1 MFSIVAQAGETST
14 VLLSGSND
22 ARRACVSSRPDAI
35 MVVSAQSSGM
45 SFFVHAGMTCV
56 MIGMPTGFVW
66 HRASAVVFIIVLLFD
81 FVVGPNAMPELARF
95 RPCLVGRRAGAHSR
109 SR

>member
-1 MFSIVAQAGETST
+1 
-14 VLLSGSND
+14 
-22 ARRACVSSRPDAI
+22 
-35 MVVSAQSSGM
+35 M

-81 FVVGPNAMPELARF
+81 FVVGHAGIGPVPSLSRRQERSIAPSQSVKVQVYKLSEEGEAGRF
-95 RPCLVGRRAGAHSR
+95 V
-109 SR
+109 